1 MSEHESVKTSTHDQS
16 LPERL
21 AEAMR
26 SGWADTEDREI
37 TVAEHA
43 PFHAR
48 RRAALV
54 EAFPGDT
61 LVIPTGQ
68 LKVRAND
75 TDYEF
80 RPGSDFFWLTGSHE
94 PDEVLVVRPDG
105 SGTLYLHPRSPR
117 DTDEFFRDRVYGELW
132 VGRRPTLAEASAR
145 LDIETTHIRD
155 LEKTLGELDPATTRV
170 LRGHDATVDGAV
182 SVPDGGLRDG
192 QLAAVLSEL
201 RLVKDSWELSRLRAA
216 VAATAAGFEDVVRAL
231 PADREVSERLVD
243 GVFGLRAR
251 HDGNTVGYSTIA
263 AAGAHAC
270 TLHWI
275 RNDGRVRP
283 GDLLL
288 LDAGVEDTHL
298 YTADVTRTLPVTG
311 RFSEV
316 QRRVYDLVYAAQ
328 EAGIAAIR
336 PEVPFRAAH
345 DAAMRVIAEGLAEW
359 GILPVSAEESL
370 DPQCGLHRR
379 WTLHSTSHSLGLDV
393 HDCAKARAAAY
404 LEGTLA
410 EGHVLTVEPG
420 LYFQADDLTVPAEYR
435 GIGVRIEDDILVT
448 ADGAENLSAALPRR
462 SGEVEAWMADLRT
475 KGPRLPG

>member
-1 MSEHESVKTSTHDQS
+1 MSDDEGVKTAGHDQS

-21 AEAMR
+21 AENMR
-26 SGWADTEDREI
+26 TGWAEDPEV
-37 TVAEHA
+37 TVPQAEYA

-48 RRAALV
+48 RRQALAGRFPGEALV
-54 EAFPGDT
+54 
-61 LVIPTGQ
+61 VPTGG

-75 TDYEF
+75 TDYDF
-80 RPGSDFFWLTGSHE
+80 RPGSDFFWLTGSPE
-94 PDEVLVVRPDG
+94 PDEVLVLRPDG
-105 SGTLYLHPRSPR
+105 SATLYLHPRSPR

-132 VGRRPTLAEASAR
+132 VGRRPTLAETSAR
-145 LDIETTHIRD
+145 LGLETAHVQD
-155 LEKTLGELDPATTRV
+155 LAKALAELDPATTRV
-170 LRGHDATVDGAV
+170 LRGVDATVDGAV
-182 SVPDGGLRDG
+182 GVTDDGLRDG
-192 QLAAVLSEL
+192 ELASTLSEL
-201 RLVKDSWELSRLRAA
+201 RLVKDAWELSRLRCA
-216 VAATAAGFEDVVRAL
+216 VAATVAGFEDVVRAL

-298 YTADVTRTLPVTG
+298 YTADVTRTVPVSG
-311 RFSEV
+311 RFSDV

-328 EAGIAAIR
+328 AAGIAAVR
-336 PEVPFRAAH
+336 PGVPFRAAH

-370 DPQCGLHRR
+370 DPGCGLHRR

-393 HDCAKARAAAY
+393 HDCAKARHSEY
-404 LEGTLA
+404 VGGDLA
-410 EGHVLTVEPG
+410 PGHVLTVEPG
-420 LYFQADDLTVPAEYR
+420 LYFQADDLTVPEEYR

-448 ADGAENLSAALPRR
+448 ADGYENLSAALPRR
-462 SGEVEAWMADLRT
+462 SDEVEAWMADLRA

>member
-1 MSEHESVKTSTHDQS
+1 MSEHEGVKTSSHDQG

-21 AEAMR
+21 AESMR
-26 SGWADTEDREI
+26 SGWADTEDRDV
-37 TVAEHA
+37 TAAEYA

-48 RRAALV
+48 RRQALG
-54 EAFPGDT
+54 ERFAGDT
-61 LVIPTGQ
+61 LVVPTGG

-80 RPGSDFFWLTGSHE
+80 RPGSDFYWLTGSHE
-94 PDEVLVVRPDG
+94 PDEVLVLRPDG
-105 SGTLYLHPRSPR
+105 SAALYLHPRSPR

-132 VGRRPTLAEASAR
+132 VGRRPTLAGTAA
-145 LDIETTHIRD
+145 LLAVETAHIRD
-155 LEKTLGELDPATTRV
+155 LAKALAELDPETTRV
-170 LRGHDATVDGAV
+170 LRGIDATVDAAV
-182 SVPDGGLRDG
+182 GVADDGLRDG
-192 QLAAVLSEL
+192 ELAAVLAEL
-201 RLVKDSWELSRLRAA
+201 RLVKDSWERGRLRLA
-216 VAATAAGFEDVVRAL
+216 VAATAEGFEDVVRAL

-251 HDGNTVGYSTIA
+251 HDGNAVGYSTIA

-298 YTADVTRTLPVTG
+298 YTADVTRTLPVNG
-311 RFSEV
+311 RFSDV
-316 QRRVYDLVYAAQ
+316 QRRVYDLVFAAQ
-328 EAGIAAIR
+328 EAGIAAVR
-336 PEVPFRAAH
+336 PGVPFRAAH

-370 DPQCGLHRR
+370 EPGCGLHRR

-393 HDCAKARAAAY
+393 HDCARARATAY

-420 LYFQADDLTVPAEYR
+420 LYFQADDLTVPEEYR

-448 ADGAENLSAALPRR
+448 ADGRENLSAALPRR
-462 SGEVEAWMADLRT
+462 SDEVEAWMADLR
-475 KGPRLPG
+475 KAGPRLPG

>member
-1 MSEHESVKTSTHDQS
+1 MSERNVSSHDQG

-26 SGWADTEDREI
+26 TGWADTGDRAV
-37 TVAEHA
+37 TAAEYA

-48 RRAALV
+48 RREALV
-54 EAFPGDT
+54 ARFPGET
-61 LVIPTGQ
+61 LVVPTGG

-75 TDYEF
+75 TEYDF
-80 RPGSDFFWLTGSHE
+80 RPGSDFYWLTGSAE
-94 PDEVLVVRPDG
+94 PDSVLVLRPG
-105 SGTLYLHPRSPR
+105 GAATLYVHPRSPR

-132 VGRRPTLAEASAR
+132 VGPRPTLGDTTALLGLEAA
-145 LDIETTHIRD
+145 HVRD
-155 LEKTLGELDPATTRV
+155 LDKALAELDPAHTRV
-170 LRGHDATVDGAV
+170 LRGHDAAVDAAIAAGDDDA
-182 SVPDGGLRDG
+182 RDAE
-192 QLAAVLSEL
+192 LASVLSEL

-216 VAATAAGFEDVVRAL
+216 VAATARGFEDVARAL
-231 PADREVSERLVD
+231 PPDREVSERLVD

-270 TLHWI
+270 TLHWM

-288 LDAGVEDTHL
+288 LDAGVEDVHL
-298 YTADVTRTLPVTG
+298 YTADVTRTIPVSG
-311 RFSEV
+311 RFTEV

-328 EAGIAAIR
+328 DAGIAAVR
-336 PEVPFRAAH
+336 PGAPFLAAH

-370 DPQCGLHRR
+370 DPACGLHRR

-393 HDCAKARAAAY
+393 HDCAKARASAY
-404 LEGTLA
+404 THGTLA

-420 LYFQADDLTVPAEYR
+420 LYFQADDLTVPEEYR

-448 ADGAENLSAALPRR
+448 ADGHENLSAALPRR
-462 SGEVEAWMADLRT
+462 SGEVEAWLADLRE

>member
-1 MSEHESVKTSTHDQS
+1 MSEHEGLKTVSHDLA

-26 SGWADTEDREI
+26 SGWADTEDR
-37 TVAEHA
+37 TVTAAEYA

-48 RRAALV
+48 RRQALTGH
-54 EAFPGDT
+54 FPGDT
-61 LVIPTGQ
+61 LVVPTGGA
-68 LKVRAND
+68 KVRAND

-94 PDEVLVVRPDG
+94 PDEVLVLRPDG
-105 SGTLYLHPRSPR
+105 SAALYLHPRSPR

-132 VGRRPTLAEASAR
+132 VGRRPTLTEASA
-145 LDIETTHIRD
+145 LLD
-155 LEKTLGELDPATTRV
+155 LETAHVRELGKALAELDPATTRV
-170 LRGHDATVDGAV
+170 LRGVDAAVDDAV
-182 SVPDGGLRDG
+182 GVSDDGLRDG
-192 QLAAVLSEL
+192 ELAAVLSEL
-201 RLVKDSWELSRLRAA
+201 RLVKDSWEQGRLRSA
-216 VAATAAGFEDVVRAL
+216 VAATVEGFEDVVRAL

-270 TLHWI
+270 TLHWV

-311 RFSEV
+311 RFSDV

-328 EAGIAAIR
+328 EAGIAAVR
-336 PEVPFRAAH
+336 PGVPFRAAH

-393 HDCAKARAAAY
+393 HDCARARAGAY
-404 LEGTLA
+404 LDGTLA

-448 ADGAENLSAALPRR
+448 ADGSENLSAALPRR
-462 SGEVEAWMADLRT
+462 ADEVEAWMAGLR
-475 KGPRLPG
+475 KAGPRLPG

>member
-1 MSEHESVKTSTHDQS
+1 MSEHEGVKTSSHDQA
-16 LPERL
+16 LPEQL
-21 AEAMR
+21 AENMR
-26 SGWADTEDREI
+26 TGWADTSGTQM
-37 TVAEHA
+37 TVADHA

-48 RRAALV
+48 RRAALTS
-54 EAFPGDT
+54 AFPGDT
-61 LVIPTGQ
+61 LVVPTGGP
-68 LKVRAND
+68 KVRAND

-94 PDEVLVVRPDG
+94 PDEVLVLRPDG
-105 SGTLYLHPRSPR
+105 SSTLYLHPRSPR

-132 VGRRPTLAEASAR
+132 VGRRPTLAETSAL
-145 LDIETTHIRD
+145 LDVATAHLRD
-155 LEKTLGELDPATTRV
+155 LEKALAELDPATTRV
-170 LRGHDATVDGAV
+170 LRGFDATVDAAV
-182 SVPDGGLRDG
+182 RQSDDGLRDG
-192 QLAAVLSEL
+192 ELAAVLSEL
-201 RLVKDSWELSRLRAA
+201 RLVKDSWEVDRLRSA
-216 VAATAAGFEDVVRAL
+216 VAATVEGFEDVVRAL

-298 YTADVTRTLPVTG
+298 YTADVTRTLPVNG

-316 QRRVYDLVYAAQ
+316 QCRVYDLVYAAQ

-336 PEVPFRAAH
+336 PGVPFRAAH
-345 DAAMRVIAEGLAEW
+345 DAAMRVIAEGLEEW
-359 GILPVSAEESL
+359 GLLPVSAEESL

-393 HDCAKARAAAY
+393 HDCAKARAEAY
-404 LEGTLA
+404 PAGPLA

-420 LYFQADDLTVPAEYR
+420 LYFQADDLTVPEEYR

-462 SGEVEAWMADLRT
+462 SDEVEAWMADLRT